1 VSDFARG
8 ARIKK
13 PLPLDQSL
21 TLVEASFVM
30 CAVAERHGITD
41 LGEFLKYMTRAL
53 ISYRDSAAQPPL
65 APSDDTEAKRCT
77 SLISDI

>member
-1 VSDFARG
+1 MTHFARG
-8 ARIKK
+8 ARTSGPK
-13 PLPLDQSL
+13 PIDQTL

-53 ISYRDSAAQPPL
+53 LAYRDSAANP
-65 APSDDTEAKRCT
+65 EAAK
-77 SLISDI
+77 